1 MSSKTS
7 STVSDESVLMTIFEF
22 CENPA
27 LEEKANVVK
36 QHKKIN
42 VFIMFIKMCSP
53 YRIRRLLNLDFINLH
68 FG

>member
-42 VFIMFIKMCSP
+42 VFSCS
-53 YRIRRLLNLDFINLH
+53 
-68 FG
+68 